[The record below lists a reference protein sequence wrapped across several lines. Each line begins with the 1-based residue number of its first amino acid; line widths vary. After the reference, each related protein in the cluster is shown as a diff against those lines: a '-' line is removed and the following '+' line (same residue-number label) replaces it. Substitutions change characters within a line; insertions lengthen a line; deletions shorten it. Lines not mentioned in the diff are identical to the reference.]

1 MSLKKEIEIDYMKR
15 RTKINLPKNYSE
27 FVKLCKETFYLS
39 KDRSELMSLV
49 YYDNEGY
56 ENIIDEDEYDK
67 EDCRKAEYWKLII
80 EEEEEEENAE
90 DIDTSKSK
98 EQLMKTKNEI
108 IEKSKKYKEEL
119 YQKFS
124 KKAQEGI
131 KARTEQHKKTTQKLQ
146 DEYKNCLEELKIIIN
161 TQYNENIEQISN
173 NVIDMYKKNVDLMN
187 IGIIDNLKEP
197 LKEFTNIC
205 QKKLEEVKLNE
216 IKDSINKMQDCI
228 AKCITNFNND

>member
-27 FVKLCKETFYLS
+27 FIKLCKETFYLS

-80 EEEEEEENAE
+80 DEEEEEENVE
-90 DIDTSKSK
+90 DINTSKSK

-124 KKAQEGI
+124 KKAQEEI
-131 KARTEQHKKTTQKLQ
+131 KARNERHKTKTQKLQ
-146 DEYKNCLEELKIIIN
+146 DEYKNCLEELKIH
-161 TQYNENIEQISN
+161 YKEKIEQISK
-173 NVIDMYKKNVDLMN
+173 NVIDMYKENVDSMN
-187 IGIIDNLKEP
+187 IEIIDNIKEP
-197 LKEFTNIC
+197 LKTFSNIC
-205 QKKLEEVKLNE
+205 QKKLEEVKINE

-228 AKCITNFNND
+228 TNCITNFNND

>member
-27 FVKLCKETFYLS
+27 FIKLCKETFYLS

-67 EDCRKAEYWKLII
+67 DDCRKAEYWKLII
-80 EEEEEEENAE
+80 EEEEEEENVE
-90 DIDTSKSK
+90 DINTSKSK
-98 EQLMKTKNEI
+98 EKLMKTKNEI

-119 YQKFS
+119 YLKFS

-131 KARTEQHKKTTQKLQ
+131 KARNERHKTNKQKLQ
-146 DEYKNCLEELKIIIN
+146 DEYKNCLEEVKKIIN
-161 TQYNENIEQISN
+161 TQKIEQISK
-173 NVIDMYKKNVDLMN
+173 NVIDMYKENVDSMN
-187 IGIIDNLKEP
+187 IEIIDNIKDP
-197 LKEFTNIC
+197 LKTFTNIC

-228 AKCITNFNND
+228 TNCITNFNKD

>member
-1 MSLKKEIEIDYMKR
+1 MSSKEEIEIDYMKR

-49 YYDNEGY
+49 FYDNEGF

-80 EEEEEEENAE
+80 EEEEEENAE

-98 EQLMKTKNEI
+98 EKLMKTKNQI

-124 KKAQEGI
+124 IKAQEGI
-131 KARTEQHKKTTQKLQ
+131 KARNEQHKKNVQKLQ
-146 DEYKNCLEELKIIIN
+146 DEYKNCLEELKKIIK
-161 TQYNENIEQISN
+161 TQYKENIEQISN
-173 NVIDMYKKNVDLMN
+173 NVIDMYNKNVDSMN
-187 IGIIDNLKEP
+187 MGIIDNLKES
-197 LKEFTNIC
+197 LKAFTNIC

-216 IKDSINKMQDCI
+216 IKESINKMQDCI
-228 AKCITNFNND
+228 KICITNFN